1 MKTFKKF
8 QARRV
13 VRLLQFACLAV
24 ALIFTM
30 SQTSHAQ
37 EITGRRVQI
46 TDPEPKVVFF
56 DNSTIATFAWE
67 VEGFNEQFEISQTF
81 TGPGGGFF
89 KIFPDAIED
98 ALTLTGS
105 GVVIGGET
113 PSPSSAELSI
123 VSNDFITAIEFLP
136 ENGQNSRATLT
147 ANSFDELFGLVGR
160 GNNGNDTAIFLADL
174 NAPFSSL
181 TIGQDGNVAM
191 GVNFADASLHIMRN
205 DGTARVLVEEAST
218 TVADRSLMR
227 LTNNGPSRLE
237 FNNTDSGRTWS
248 LVADFNNQFQI
259 RQNGPNTANFA
270 IRENGTFSFNN
281 GGQSVMALLPTG
293 NLRIAGVLTE
303 QSDRNS
309 KENIEKVNAGDVLA
323 KVIDLPV
330 SKWNY
335 IDDESD
341 SSHVGPMAQDFH
353 AAFGL
358 GDDNKSIATLDTS
371 GVALVAIQGLN
382 EKFELENSVA
392 LEAIQ
397 SLNEKLESENED
409 LKNRIERLEKLV
421 EAVSVK

>member
-1 MKTFKKF
+1 MTSYSNDTSPEINF
-8 QARRV
+8 
-13 VRLLQFACLAV
+13 FADNG
-24 ALIFTM
+24 FGEFDW
-30 SQTSHAQ
+30 Q
-37 EITGRRVQI
+37 VQ
-46 TDPEPKVVFF
+46 
-56 DNSTIATFAWE
+56 
-67 VEGFNEQFEISQTF
+67 GFVDRFEIGEDDTE
-81 TGPGGGFF
+81 GFF
-89 KIFPDAIED
+89 KILPDAIED
-98 ALTLTGS
+98 ALTLTGN

-113 PSPSSAELSI
+113 PSSAAQLSI
-123 VSNDFITAIEFLP
+123 VGENFVSSLEFLP
-136 ENGQNSRATLT
+136 RNGLNVRAVLGASDFNDT
-147 ANSFDELFGLVGR
+147 FGLAGR
-160 GNNGNDTAIFLADL
+160 GSQLPIDVINQFFSASL
-174 NAPFSSL
+174 NAPSSSL
-181 TIGQDGNVAM
+181 TIDEDGNVGM
-191 GVNFADASLHIMRN
+191 GLSDADASLHIIRN
-205 DGTARVLVEEAST
+205 DGTARLLVEEAST

-341 SSHVGPMAQDFH
+341 SSHVGPMAQDFPCRLW
-353 AAFGL
+353 FG
-358 GDDNKSIATLDTS
+358 
-371 GVALVAIQGLN
+371 
-382 EKFELENSVA
+382 
-392 LEAIQ
+392 
-397 SLNEKLESENED
+397 
-409 LKNRIERLEKLV
+409 
-421 EAVSVK
+421 

>member
-8 QARRV
+8 QALQIK
-13 VRLLQFACLAV
+13 RLLHCGGLALV
-24 ALIFTM
+24 LICTM
-30 SQTSHAQ
+30 SVSIQAQ
-37 EITGRRVQI
+37 VINASDIFLDDPSPEI
-46 TDPEPKVVFF
+46 KFF
-56 DNSTIATFAWE
+56 DNIADAEFNWE
-67 VEGFNEQFEISQTF
+67 VEGFSERFEISENGSVDGT
-81 TGPGGGFF
+81 GFF
-89 KIFPDAIED
+89 KIFPDARED
-98 ALTLTGS
+98 ALTLVGDS
-105 GVVIGGET
+105 VIIGGDTET
-113 PSPSSAELSI
+113 EQALDLSI
-123 VSNDFITAIEFLP
+123 VSNFFAVGIDLGMQDSTAGAGMFASSLTNNFTIFGSGEADFL
-136 ENGQNSRATLT
+136 NQ
-147 ANSFDELFGLVGR
+147 
-160 GNNGNDTAIFLADL
+160 IFNASL
-174 NAPFSSL
+174 NAPFFSL
-181 TIGQDGNVAM
+181 TIDQDGNVGM
-191 GVNFADASLHIMRN
+191 GVGSADASLHIMET
-205 DGTARVLVEEAST
+205 DGTARLLVEEAST

-353 AAFGL
+353 EAFGL
-358 GDDNKSIATLDTS
+358 GDDDKSIATLDTS
-371 GVALVAIQGLN
+371 GVALAAIQGLN
-382 EKFELENSVA
+382 EK
-392 LEAIQ
+392 LEAK
-397 SLNEKLESENED
+397 NGEVED
-409 LKNRIERLEKLV
+409 LQDRIERLEKLV
-421 EAVSVK
+421 EALSAQ

>member
-1 MKTFKKF
+1 MGL
-8 QARRV
+8 R
-13 VRLLQFACLAV
+13 
-24 ALIFTM
+24 
-30 SQTSHAQ
+30 
-37 EITGRRVQI
+37 
-46 TDPEPKVVFF
+46 
-56 DNSTIATFAWE
+56 
-67 VEGFNEQFEISQTF
+67 
-81 TGPGGGFF
+81 
-89 KIFPDAIED
+89 DAE
-98 ALTLTGS
+98 
-105 GVVIGGET
+105 
-113 PSPSSAELSI
+113 
-123 VSNDFITAIEFLP
+123 
-136 ENGQNSRATLT
+136 
-147 ANSFDELFGLVGR
+147 
-160 GNNGNDTAIFLADL
+160 
-174 NAPFSSL
+174 
-181 TIGQDGNVAM
+181 
-191 GVNFADASLHIMRN
+191 ASLHIMQT
-205 DGTARVLVEEAST
+205 DGTARLLVEEAST

-353 AAFGL
+353 EAFGL
-358 GDDNKSIATLDTS
+358 GDDDKSIATLDTS
-371 GVALVAIQGLN
+371 GVALAAIQGLN
-382 EKFELENSVA
+382 EKM
-392 LEAIQ
+392 Q
-397 SLNEKLESENED
+397 CLNDDLESENKD
-409 LKNRIERLEKLV
+409 LQKRIERLEKLV
-421 EAVSVK
+421 EALSAQ